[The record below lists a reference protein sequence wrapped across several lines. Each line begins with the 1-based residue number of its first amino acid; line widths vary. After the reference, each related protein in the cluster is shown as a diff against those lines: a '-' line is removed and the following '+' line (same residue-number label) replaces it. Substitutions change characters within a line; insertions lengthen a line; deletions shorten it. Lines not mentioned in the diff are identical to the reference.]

1 MNTRLDRRTFLRL
14 ASASAALL
22 AQEARPQAASQATAQ
37 AAAQAATASAT
48 QRIQPTPH
56 GPRAAV
62 KSRKNFVGIQVR
74 GFAWVDEGIDQVLDN
89 IQKKGGVN
97 TVWAYTF
104 AYGEQRLRTGGG
116 LPDHGTAL
124 TAANTGVNAG
134 ALYDYDLKYFQ
145 KTSVKDF
152 RLTGYG
158 KFNVIEQVASKAHAR
173 GMDFFAWDLN
183 NPSPTLARNSAAYA
197 ALGEVDLT
205 GRKTTNP
212 CFNNPDFRTYLSGKI
227 ESLLSGYASEV
238 DGVAWGCEREGP
250 LDSLV
255 TGGGNATCFCP
266 FCQAKAKGLGI
277 SVERAQAGYKEIGQL
292 FRATPDAVPDGY
304 FTSFWRLLLK
314 YPEVL
319 SWESL
324 WTDSFQEAQAELY
337 GLGKSIAPQKPF
349 GFHLMQAMTFSPFYR
364 AEEDYTK
371 RKEFADFLKLATY
384 NNAGGPRMAAYLQS
398 LSRGIFRDATP
409 QDFLALYY
417 KMMDYKEAPFDQL
430 ASVGLSPDYVAEE
443 TRRALAAVGGEVKI
457 YPGIDIDVPT
467 LSANPKPTDKKTK
480 PEDVSR
486 ALRAA
491 FGAGADG
498 VVLSREYVEMWLAN
512 LTAAGDTLREIFAQ
526 TASKS

>member
-1 MNTRLDRRTFLRL
+1 
-14 ASASAALL
+14 
-22 AQEARPQAASQATAQ
+22 
-37 AAAQAATASAT
+37 
-48 QRIQPTPH
+48 
-56 GPRAAV
+56 
-62 KSRKNFVGIQVR
+62 
-74 GFAWVDEGIDQVLDN
+74 
-89 IQKKGGVN
+89 
-97 TVWAYTF
+97 
-104 AYGEQRLRTGGG
+104 
-116 LPDHGTAL
+116 
-124 TAANTGVNAG
+124 
-134 ALYDYDLKYFQ
+134 
-145 KTSVKDF
+145 
-152 RLTGYG
+152 
-158 KFNVIEQVASKAHAR
+158 
-173 GMDFFAWDLN
+173 
-183 NPSPTLARNSAAYA
+183 
-197 ALGEVDLT
+197 
-205 GRKTTNP
+205 
-212 CFNNPDFRTYLSGKI
+212 
-227 ESLLSGYASEV
+227 V

-398 LSRGIFRDATP
+398 LSRGVFHDAKP
-409 QDFLALYY
+409 ADFLALYY
-417 KMMDYKEAPFDQL
+417 KMMNYQEAPFDQL
-430 ASVGLSPDYVAEE
+430 GASGLSPDYVAKE
-443 TRRALAAVGGEVKI
+443 TKRALAGVAGETKI
-457 YPGIDIDVPT
+457 YPGIDIDVPV
-467 LSANPKPTDKKTK
+467 LGAGPAATDKKTK